1 MSIKLKP
8 SLWRGI
14 VLVIIGSILL
24 STKGI
29 FAKYIYALG
38 LDFERLS
45 TFRAILAVPGF
56 FLISFFRGEIK
67 SIYKIDLNS
76 LLLTAAVGLLC
87 YYFGS
92 LVNFYA
98 LTKLDAGLERVL
110 LFTYP
115 SLVVII
121 GSMTGLTKAT
131 IPTVVSILV
140 TFVGISLIVG
150 AGAEEVLDENINGAG
165 WVGLCALTIAIYLL
179 IADKLIP
186 RMGSSMF
193 TLIAM
198 TFAAL
203 GSVLHIFFRMD
214 IGDLIISQEIWI
226 LLLLMVIFATVIP
239 LAMIADGI
247 RQIGAQRAAIAS
259 TVGPPA
265 TAIIAIFLLGERLFP
280 LQVFGIIIVI
290 LAILYIELHSQRA

>member
-1 MSIKLKP
+1 MIA
-8 SLWRGI
+8 
-14 VLVIIGSILL
+14 GSILL

-67 SIYKIDLNS
+67 LTEDIDRKS
-76 LLLTAAVGLLC
+76 AVIAGAVGLLC

-98 LTKLDAGLERVL
+98 LTILDAGLERVL

-115 SLVVII
+115 ALVVII
-121 GSMTGLTKAT
+121 GSITGLTKAT
-131 IPTVVSILV
+131 IPILISILI
-140 TFVGISLIVG
+140 TFAGILLVVGG
-150 AGAEEVLDENINGAG
+150 GTEEMLYENINGAG

-186 RMGSSMF
+186 TMGSGMF

-198 TFAAL
+198 SAAAF
-203 GSVLHIFFRMD
+203 GSVIHIVFRMN
-214 IGDLIISQEIWI
+214 ISDLIISQEIWI
-226 LLLLMVIFATVIP
+226 LLSLMVIFATVIP

-265 TAIIAIFLLGERLFP
+265 TAVIAVLMLGERLLP
-280 LQVFGIIIVI
+280 LQIFGIVMVV
-290 LAILYIELHSQRA
+290 LAILYMELHSQRA

>member
-1 MSIKLKP
+1 MIA
-8 SLWRGI
+8 
-14 VLVIIGSILL
+14 GSILL

-38 LDFERLS
+38 LDFERLT

-56 FLISFFRGEIK
+56 FLISFLRGEIK
-67 SIYKIDLNS
+67 CTQGIDRNSIVL
-76 LLLTAAVGLLC
+76 AVGVGLLC
-87 YYFGS
+87 YYLGS

-98 LTKLDAGLERVL
+98 LTILDAGLERVL

-115 SLVVII
+115 TLVVII

-131 IPTVVSILV
+131 APIVICILV
-140 TFVGISLIVG
+140 TFVGILLVVG
-150 AGAEEVLDENINGAG
+150 GGAEEMLYENINGAG

-186 RMGSSMF
+186 TMGSGMF

-198 TFAAL
+198 SAAAF
-203 GSVLHIFFRMD
+203 GSVIHIAFRMD
-214 IGDLIISQEIWI
+214 ISDLIISQETWI
-226 LLLLMVIFATVIP
+226 LLSLMVIFATVIP

-265 TAIIAIFLLGERLFP
+265 TAVIAVFMLGERLLP
-280 LQVFGIIIVI
+280 LQVLGIAIVV
-290 LAILYIELHSQRA
+290 LAILYMELHSQRA

>member
-1 MSIKLKP
+1 MPLKLKP
-8 SLWRGI
+8 PIWRGI
-14 VLVIIGSILL
+14 TLVIAGSILL

-67 SIYKIDLNS
+67 LTEHIDRKS
-76 LLLTAAVGLLC
+76 AVIAGVVGLLC

-98 LTKLDAGLERVL
+98 LTILDAGLERVL

-115 SLVVII
+115 ALVVII
-121 GSMTGLTKAT
+121 GSITGLTKAT
-131 IPTVVSILV
+131 IPILISILI
-140 TFVGISLIVG
+140 TFAGILLVVGG
-150 AGAEEVLDENINGAG
+150 GTEEMLYENIKGAG

-186 RMGSSMF
+186 TMGSGMF

-198 TFAAL
+198 SAAAC
-203 GSVLHIFFRMD
+203 GSVIHIVFRMN
-214 IGDLIISQEIWI
+214 ISDLIISQEIWI
-226 LLLLMVIFATVIP
+226 LLSLMVIFATVIP

-265 TAIIAIFLLGERLFP
+265 TAVIAVLMLGERLLP
-280 LQVFGIIIVI
+280 LQIFGIVMVV
-290 LAILYIELHSQRA
+290 LAILYMELHSQRA

>member
-1 MSIKLKP
+1 MIA
-8 SLWRGI
+8 
-14 VLVIIGSILL
+14 GSILL

-67 SIYKIDLNS
+67 LTEDIDRNS
-76 LLLTAAVGLLC
+76 AVIAGAVGLLC

-98 LTKLDAGLERVL
+98 LTILDAGLERVL

-115 SLVVII
+115 ALVVII
-121 GSMTGLTKAT
+121 GSITGLTKAT
-131 IPTVVSILV
+131 IPILISILT
-140 TFVGISLIVG
+140 TFAGILLVVGG
-150 AGAEEVLDENINGAG
+150 GTEEMLYENINGAG

-186 RMGSSMF
+186 TMGSGMF

-198 TFAAL
+198 SAAAF
-203 GSVLHIFFRMD
+203 GSVIHIVFRMN
-214 IGDLIISQEIWI
+214 ISDLIISKEIWI
-226 LLLLMVIFATVIP
+226 LLSLMVIFATVIP

-265 TAIIAIFLLGERLFP
+265 TAVIAVLMLGERLLP
-280 LQVFGIIIVI
+280 LQIFGIVMVV
-290 LAILYIELHSQRA
+290 LAILYMELHSQRA

>member
-1 MSIKLKP
+1 MIA
-8 SLWRGI
+8 
-14 VLVIIGSILL
+14 GSILL

-56 FLISFFRGEIK
+56 FLISFLRGEIK
-67 SIYKIDLNS
+67 CTQGINRNSIVL
-76 LLLTAAVGLLC
+76 AVGVGLLC
-87 YYFGS
+87 YYLGS

-98 LTKLDAGLERVL
+98 LTILDAGLERVL

-115 SLVVII
+115 TLVVII

-131 IPTVVSILV
+131 TPIVICILA
-140 TFVGISLIVG
+140 TFVGISLVVG
-150 AGAEEVLDENINGAG
+150 GGAEEMLYENINGAG

-186 RMGSSMF
+186 TMGSGMF

-198 TFAAL
+198 SAAAF
-203 GSVLHIFFRMD
+203 GSVIHIVFRLD
-214 IGDLIISQEIWI
+214 ISDLIISKEIWI
-226 LLLLMVIFATVIP
+226 LLSLMVIFATVIP

-265 TAIIAIFLLGERLFP
+265 TAVIAMFMLGERLLP
-280 LQVFGIIIVI
+280 LQVIGIFIVV
-290 LAILYIELHSQRA
+290 LAILYMELHSQRA

>member
-1 MSIKLKP
+1 MIA
-8 SLWRGI
+8 
-14 VLVIIGSILL
+14 GSILL

-67 SIYKIDLNS
+67 LTEDIDRNS
-76 LLLTAAVGLLC
+76 AVIAGAVGLLC
-87 YYFGS
+87 YYLGS

-98 LTKLDAGLERVL
+98 LTILDAGLERVL

-115 SLVVII
+115 ALVVII
-121 GSMTGLTKAT
+121 GSITGLTKAT
-131 IPTVVSILV
+131 IPILISILI
-140 TFVGISLIVG
+140 TFAGILLVVGG
-150 AGAEEVLDENINGAG
+150 GTEEMLYENINGAG

-186 RMGSSMF
+186 TMGSGMF

-198 TFAAL
+198 SAAAF
-203 GSVLHIFFRMD
+203 GSVIHIVFRMN
-214 IGDLIISQEIWI
+214 ISDLIISQEIWI
-226 LLLLMVIFATVIP
+226 LLSLMVIFATVIP

-265 TAIIAIFLLGERLFP
+265 TAVIAVLMLGERLLP
-280 LQVFGIIIVI
+280 LQIFGIVMVV
-290 LAILYIELHSQRA
+290 LAILYMELHSQRA

>member
-1 MSIKLKP
+1 MIA
-8 SLWRGI
+8 
-14 VLVIIGSILL
+14 GSILL

-67 SIYKIDLNS
+67 LTEGIDRKS
-76 LLLTAAVGLLC
+76 AVIAGAVGLLC

-98 LTKLDAGLERVL
+98 LTILDAGLERVL

-115 SLVVII
+115 ALVVII
-121 GSMTGLTKAT
+121 GSITGLTKAT
-131 IPTVVSILV
+131 IPILISILI
-140 TFVGISLIVG
+140 TFAGILLVVGG
-150 AGAEEVLDENINGAG
+150 GTEEMLYENINGAG

-186 RMGSSMF
+186 TMGSGMF

-198 TFAAL
+198 SAAAF
-203 GSVLHIFFRMD
+203 GSVIHIVFRMN
-214 IGDLIISQEIWI
+214 ISDLIISQEIWI
-226 LLLLMVIFATVIP
+226 LLSLMVIFATVIP

-265 TAIIAIFLLGERLFP
+265 TAVIAVLMLGERLLP
-280 LQVFGIIIVI
+280 LQIFGIVMVV
-290 LAILYIELHSQRA
+290 LAILYMELHSQRA

>member
-1 MSIKLKP
+1 MIA
-8 SLWRGI
+8 
-14 VLVIIGSILL
+14 GSILL

-67 SIYKIDLNS
+67 LTEDIDRKS
-76 LLLTAAVGLLC
+76 AVIAGAVGLLC

-98 LTKLDAGLERVL
+98 LTILDAGLERVL

-115 SLVVII
+115 ALVVII
-121 GSMTGLTKAT
+121 GSITGLTKAT
-131 IPTVVSILV
+131 IPILISILI
-140 TFVGISLIVG
+140 TFAGILLVVGG
-150 AGAEEVLDENINGAG
+150 GTEEMLYENINGAG

-186 RMGSSMF
+186 AMGSGMF

-198 TFAAL
+198 SAAAF
-203 GSVLHIFFRMD
+203 GSVIHIVFRMN
-214 IGDLIISQEIWI
+214 ISDLIISQEIWI
-226 LLLLMVIFATVIP
+226 LLSLMVIFATVIP

-265 TAIIAIFLLGERLFP
+265 TAVIAVLMLGERLLP
-280 LQVFGIIIVI
+280 LQIFGIVMVV
-290 LAILYIELHSQRA
+290 LAILYMELHSQRA

>member
-1 MSIKLKP
+1 MIA
-8 SLWRGI
+8 
-14 VLVIIGSILL
+14 GSILL

-38 LDFERLS
+38 LDFERLT

-56 FLISFFRGEIK
+56 FLISFLRGEIK
-67 SIYKIDLNS
+67 CAQGIDRNSIVL
-76 LLLTAAVGLLC
+76 AVGVGLLC
-87 YYFGS
+87 YYLGS

-98 LTKLDAGLERVL
+98 LTILDAGLERVL

-115 SLVVII
+115 TLVVII

-131 IPTVVSILV
+131 APIVICILV
-140 TFVGISLIVG
+140 TFVGILLVVG
-150 AGAEEVLDENINGAG
+150 GGAEEMLYENINGAG

-186 RMGSSMF
+186 TMGSGMF

-198 TFAAL
+198 SAAAF
-203 GSVLHIFFRMD
+203 GSVMHIVFRMD
-214 IGDLIISQEIWI
+214 ISDLIISQEIWI
-226 LLLLMVIFATVIP
+226 LLSLMVIFATVIP

-265 TAIIAIFLLGERLFP
+265 TAVIAVLMLGERLLP
-280 LQVFGIIIVI
+280 LQIFGIVMVV
-290 LAILYIELHSQRA
+290 LAILYMELHSQRA

>member
-1 MSIKLKP
+1 M
-8 SLWRGI
+8 
-14 VLVIIGSILL
+14 VAGSILL

-67 SIYKIDLNS
+67 LTEGIDRKS
-76 LLLTAAVGLLC
+76 AVIAGAVGLLC

-98 LTKLDAGLERVL
+98 LTILDAGLERVL

-115 SLVVII
+115 ALVVII
-121 GSMTGLTKAT
+121 GSITGLTKAT
-131 IPTVVSILV
+131 IPILISILI
-140 TFVGISLIVG
+140 TFAGILLVVGG
-150 AGAEEVLDENINGAG
+150 GTEEMLYENINGAG

-186 RMGSSMF
+186 TMGSGMF

-198 TFAAL
+198 SAAAF
-203 GSVLHIFFRMD
+203 GSVIHIVFRMN
-214 IGDLIISQEIWI
+214 ISDLIISQEIWI
-226 LLLLMVIFATVIP
+226 LLSLMVIFATVIP

-265 TAIIAIFLLGERLFP
+265 TAVIAVLMLGERLLP
-280 LQVFGIIIVI
+280 LQIFGIVMVV
-290 LAILYIELHSQRA
+290 LAILYMEVHSQRA

>member
-1 MSIKLKP
+1 MIA
-8 SLWRGI
+8 
-14 VLVIIGSILL
+14 GSILL

-67 SIYKIDLNS
+67 LTEDIDRKS
-76 LLLTAAVGLLC
+76 AVIAGAVGLLC
-87 YYFGS
+87 YYLGS

-98 LTKLDAGLERVL
+98 LTILDAGLERVL

-115 SLVVII
+115 ALVVII
-121 GSMTGLTKAT
+121 GSLTGLTKAT
-131 IPTVVSILV
+131 IPILISILI
-140 TFVGISLIVG
+140 TFAGILLVVGG
-150 AGAEEVLDENINGAG
+150 GTEEMLYENINGAG

-186 RMGSSMF
+186 TMGSGMF

-198 TFAAL
+198 SAAAF
-203 GSVLHIFFRMD
+203 GSVIHIVFRMN
-214 IGDLIISQEIWI
+214 ISDLIISQEIWI
-226 LLLLMVIFATVIP
+226 LLSLMVIFATVIP

-265 TAIIAIFLLGERLFP
+265 TAVIAVLMLGERLLP
-280 LQVFGIIIVI
+280 LQIFGIVMVV
-290 LAILYIELHSQRA
+290 LAILYMELHSQRA

>member
-1 MSIKLKP
+1 MIA
-8 SLWRGI
+8 
-14 VLVIIGSILL
+14 GSILL

-67 SIYKIDLNS
+67 LIEDIDRKS
-76 LLLTAAVGLLC
+76 VVIAGAVGLLC
-87 YYFGS
+87 YYLGS

-98 LTKLDAGLERVL
+98 LTILDAGLERVL

-115 SLVVII
+115 ALVVII
-121 GSMTGLTKAT
+121 GSITGLTKAT
-131 IPTVVSILV
+131 IPILISILI
-140 TFVGISLIVG
+140 TFAGILLVVGG
-150 AGAEEVLDENINGAG
+150 GTEEMLYENINGAG

-186 RMGSSMF
+186 TMGSGMF

-198 TFAAL
+198 SAAAF
-203 GSVLHIFFRMD
+203 GSVIHIVFRMN
-214 IGDLIISQEIWI
+214 ISDLIISQEIWI
-226 LLLLMVIFATVIP
+226 LLSLMVIFATVIP

-265 TAIIAIFLLGERLFP
+265 TAVIAVLMLGERLLP
-280 LQVFGIIIVI
+280 LQIFGIVMVV
-290 LAILYIELHSQRA
+290 LAILYMELHSQRA

>member
-1 MSIKLKP
+1 MIA
-8 SLWRGI
+8 
-14 VLVIIGSILL
+14 GSILL

-67 SIYKIDLNS
+67 LTEDIDRKS
-76 LLLTAAVGLLC
+76 AVIAGAVGLLC
-87 YYFGS
+87 YYLGS

-98 LTKLDAGLERVL
+98 LTILDAGLERVL

-115 SLVVII
+115 ALVVII
-121 GSMTGLTKAT
+121 GSITGLTKAT
-131 IPTVVSILV
+131 IPILISILI
-140 TFVGISLIVG
+140 TFAGILLVVGG
-150 AGAEEVLDENINGAG
+150 GTEEMLYENIKGAG

-186 RMGSSMF
+186 TMGSGMF

-198 TFAAL
+198 SAAAF
-203 GSVLHIFFRMD
+203 GSVIHIVFRMN
-214 IGDLIISQEIWI
+214 ISDLIISQEIWI
-226 LLLLMVIFATVIP
+226 LLSLMVIFATVIP

-265 TAIIAIFLLGERLFP
+265 TAVIAVLMLGERLLP
-280 LQVFGIIIVI
+280 LQIFGIVMVV
-290 LAILYIELHSQRA
+290 LAILYMELHSQRA

>member
-1 MSIKLKP
+1 MIA
-8 SLWRGI
+8 
-14 VLVIIGSILL
+14 GSILL

-56 FLISFFRGEIK
+56 FLIAFFRGEIK
-67 SIYKIDLNS
+67 LTEDIDRKS
-76 LLLTAAVGLLC
+76 AVIAGAVGLLC

-98 LTKLDAGLERVL
+98 LTILDAGLERVL

-115 SLVVII
+115 ALVVII
-121 GSMTGLTKAT
+121 GSISGLTKAT
-131 IPTVVSILV
+131 IPILISILI
-140 TFVGISLIVG
+140 TFAGILLVVGG
-150 AGAEEVLDENINGAG
+150 GTEEMLYENINGAG

-186 RMGSSMF
+186 AMGSGMF

-198 TFAAL
+198 SAAAF
-203 GSVLHIFFRMD
+203 GSVIHIVFRMN
-214 IGDLIISQEIWI
+214 ISDLIISQEIWI
-226 LLLLMVIFATVIP
+226 LLSLMVIFATVIP

-265 TAIIAIFLLGERLFP
+265 TAVIAVLMLGERLLP
-280 LQVFGIIIVI
+280 LQIFGIVMVV
-290 LAILYIELHSQRA
+290 LAILYMELHSQRA

>member
-1 MSIKLKP
+1 MIA
-8 SLWRGI
+8 
-14 VLVIIGSILL
+14 GSILL

-67 SIYKIDLNS
+67 LTEDIDRKS
-76 LLLTAAVGLLC
+76 AVIAGAVGLLC
-87 YYFGS
+87 YYLGS

-98 LTKLDAGLERVL
+98 LTILDAGLERVL

-115 SLVVII
+115 ALVVII
-121 GSMTGLTKAT
+121 GSITGLTKAT
-131 IPTVVSILV
+131 IPILICILITFAGILLVVGGG
-140 TFVGISLIVG
+140 T
-150 AGAEEVLDENINGAG
+150 EEMLYENINGAG

-186 RMGSSMF
+186 TMGSGMF

-198 TFAAL
+198 SAAAF
-203 GSVLHIFFRMD
+203 GSVIHIVFRMN
-214 IGDLIISQEIWI
+214 ISDLIISQEIWI
-226 LLLLMVIFATVIP
+226 LLSLMVIFATVIP

-265 TAIIAIFLLGERLFP
+265 TAVIAVLMLGERLLP
-280 LQVFGIIIVI
+280 LQIFGIVMVV
-290 LAILYIELHSQRA
+290 LAILYMELHSQRA

>member
-1 MSIKLKP
+1 MIA
-8 SLWRGI
+8 
-14 VLVIIGSILL
+14 GSILL

-67 SIYKIDLNS
+67 LTEDIDRKS
-76 LLLTAAVGLLC
+76 AVIAGAVGLLC
-87 YYFGS
+87 YYLGS

-98 LTKLDAGLERVL
+98 LTILDAGLERVL

-115 SLVVII
+115 ALVVII
-121 GSMTGLTKAT
+121 GSITGLTKAT
-131 IPTVVSILV
+131 IPILISILI
-140 TFVGISLIVG
+140 TFAGILLVVGG
-150 AGAEEVLDENINGAG
+150 GTEEMLYENINGAG

-186 RMGSSMF
+186 TMGSGMF

-198 TFAAL
+198 SAAAF
-203 GSVLHIFFRMD
+203 GSVIHIVFRMN
-214 IGDLIISQEIWI
+214 ISDLIISQEIWI
-226 LLLLMVIFATVIP
+226 LLSLMVIFATVIP

-265 TAIIAIFLLGERLFP
+265 TAVIAVLMLGERLLP
-280 LQVFGIIIVI
+280 LQIFGIVMVV
-290 LAILYIELHSQRA
+290 LAILYMELHSQRA

>member
-1 MSIKLKP
+1 MPLKLKP
-8 SLWRGI
+8 PIWRGI
-14 VLVIIGSILL
+14 TLVIAGSILL

-67 SIYKIDLNS
+67 LTEHIDRKS
-76 LLLTAAVGLLC
+76 AVIAGVVGLLC

-98 LTKLDAGLERVL
+98 LTILDAGLERVL

-115 SLVVII
+115 ALVVII
-121 GSMTGLTKAT
+121 GSITGLTKAT
-131 IPTVVSILV
+131 IPILISILI
-140 TFVGISLIVG
+140 TFAGILLVVGG
-150 AGAEEVLDENINGAG
+150 GTEEMLYENINGAG

-186 RMGSSMF
+186 TMGSGMF

-198 TFAAL
+198 SAAAF
-203 GSVLHIFFRMD
+203 GSVIHIVFRMN
-214 IGDLIISQEIWI
+214 ISDLIISQEIWI
-226 LLLLMVIFATVIP
+226 LLSLMVIFATVIP

-265 TAIIAIFLLGERLFP
+265 TAVIAVLMLGERLLP
-280 LQVFGIIIVI
+280 LQIFGIVMVV
-290 LAILYIELHSQRA
+290 LAILYMELRSQRA